1 MPKFQFAGVRPKACI
16 HSADKLTGGATTS
29 AIAGNWQFY
38 LQFRN
43 RAGYSL
49 LSDPVLL
56 TLQAGDRV
64 SFTIPA
70 DARREGEHHEEW
82 IIAGAKATLNIDAR
96 VLFSVPAWDS
106 MGNAATLPATVTLST
121 DEHFGLEVQ
130 VANES
135 ALPTSPLH
143 GMRRG
148 LLSTGQI
155 VAYDSRTTTW
165 NPILP
170 PRFTSYVNSAEGQG
184 GANRDAGLL
193 GDWQGV
199 IFPDYDSG
207 YSLPSRGKAIGYWLV
222 NDTDFDIPSGTPI
235 SFTFRAGKFTDWQN
249 KIIITPKGYVDIL
262 TGYLDRTGE
271 GGSGLYE
278 GVDQDFLYQK
288 FNGEIVLEKTLPPNK
303 AFYFE
308 VAPQFSDAQLGNLVL
323 QGETLTIYAG
333 FSEEVSS
340 YAPGTYGLGDFIYP
354 EPASRKRIYPNIGN
368 LSAEASPGAGL
379 VKQREFRKSSSE
391 IFFGFDAN
399 TANQQ
404 IVISGDG
411 NCFLA
416 DEVPPYA
423 ARRALAGT
431 VDGVGKPTPYQYS
444 LSVNSNN
451 VIRLNIAHP
460 TAIRSNYPDVV
471 AGSSLGD
478 FNASKVY
485 VFVRNISSGQ
495 ILQFIQSIIPG
506 STSSNFAIGG
516 LAGTVITV
524 LPSPDNTFGLYE
536 PVSFTA
542 ATEVVSSAFS
552 TATVEVAIAYYY
564 ENTITALNHTEGC
577 ILELT
582 GGGVVEYVQQVASS
596 GGSTVTPEDIMI
608 LNFAF

>member
-1 MPKFQFAGVRPKACI
+1 MTKFQFAGVRPKACI
-16 HSADKLTGGATTS
+16 HSAEKSTGGTTTS

-82 IIAGAKATLNIDAR
+82 IIAGAKSTQNIDAR
-96 VLFSVPAWDS
+96 VLFSVPAWDEG
-106 MGNAATLPATVTLST
+106 GNPTVLPATVTLSSN
-121 DEHFGLEVQ
+121 EHFGLEVT

-135 ALPTSPLH
+135 ALPVAPLH
-143 GMRRG
+143 GQRRG

-155 VAYDSRTTTW
+155 VSYDSRSETW

-170 PRFTSYVNSAEGQG
+170 PRFTSYVNSAEGEG

-199 IFPDYDSG
+199 VYPDYDSG
-207 YSLPSRGKAIGYWLV
+207 YPLPSRGNAIGYWLV
-222 NDTDFDIPSGTPI
+222 NDTKFDIPSGTPVV
-235 SFTFRAGKFTDWQN
+235 FTFRAGKFTDWQN
-249 KIIITPKGYVDIL
+249 KIIITPKGYADIL
-262 TGYLDRTGE
+262 TGYLDRSGE
-271 GGSGLYE
+271 GGTGLYE
-278 GVDQDFLYQK
+278 GIDQDFLYQK
-288 FNGEIVLEKTLPPNK
+288 FKGEIVLEKNLPPNR

-308 VAPQFSDAQLGNLVL
+308 VTPQFSDSQLGNLVL
-323 QGETLTIYAG
+323 QGETLTVYASFG
-333 FSEEVSS
+333 EEVSS
-340 YAPGTYGLGDFIYP
+340 YAPGTYGLGDYIYP
-354 EPASRKRIYPNIGN
+354 EPTSRKRIYPNIGY

-379 VKQREFRKSSSE
+379 IKQREFRKSNSQ

-404 IVISGDG
+404 VVISGDG

-423 ARRALAGT
+423 VRRALAGT
-431 VDGVGKPTPYQYS
+431 VDGVGKPTPFQHNLTVDS
-444 LSVNSNN
+444 GKAVRL
-451 VIRLNIAHP
+451 VISHP

-471 AGSSLGD
+471 AGSTLGE

-485 VFVRNISSGQ
+485 VYLRNISSGE
-495 ILQFIQSIIPG
+495 ILQFVKEIIPG

-516 LAGTVITV
+516 LAGTPITS
-524 LPSPDNTFGLYE
+524 LPNPDNTFGLYE
-536 PVSFTA
+536 PVSFSATIESVSGELPTA
-542 ATEVVSSAFS
+542 V
-552 TATVEVAIAYYY
+552 VEVAIAYFF
-564 ENTITALNHTEGC
+564 ENTLTSIDHTTDC
-577 ILELT
+577 IFEN
-582 GGGVVEYVQQVASS
+582 GGGVVEMIEQTATAPA
-596 GGSTVTPEDIMI
+596 GITAEDA
-608 LNFAF
+608 LVLSFGF